1 MTEGLGAAR
10 SLVAVPDLAGRAPAT
25 RTDAEQLSES
35 CARLSWGDLDAS
47 VRARTKELL
56 LDHIGVAIGGLPMD
70 STKAIHAFLGRAS
83 CVGAATV
90 YGRRDGASA
99 EWAALANGTAA
110 HAIEM
115 DDCTRESSLHPG
127 VAVIP
132 AALAVAEEAHAG
144 SAALL
149 EAVVAGYEVTMRVGA
164 ALNPGSAY
172 RRGFHPTG
180 VAGVFG
186 AAMAVGRILGL
197 DPARLTSALGI
208 AGTMASG
215 SLEYLTDG
223 AWTKRLTPGWAAHSG
238 VVAAKLAAVDFV
250 GPTTAFEGPLGFL
263 RAYSDAA
270 HPDRLLDGLGAAP
283 LRVMLVAVKP
293 YACCRYAHG
302 VIDGMLELRQRYGI
316 RPRDVSGID
325 LGILSIATNLVS
337 DPIERKRHP
346 RSVVDAQFSAP
357 YAAAVAL
364 AHGRAGMDEF
374 SVGNLQDPD
383 IRRLMEA
390 TLCHTDPALDLAF
403 PGSMPATVRLTLADG
418 RQLETRV
425 DYPAGEPENPLSREE
440 MLTRFIG
447 LASPLLAPDE
457 ALAFGSQ
464 ILDLEGD
471 QATHSVMAALR
482 TVPAGNSDA
491 AERSGIRMTADD
503 PTR

>member
-1 MTEGLGAAR
+1 MTARLGAAD
-10 SLVAVPDLAGRAPAT
+10 SHLPAPNEAGYRPRPQT
-25 RTDAEQLSES
+25 GAEQLSES
-35 CARLSWGDLDAS
+35 CARISWGGLDAS
-47 VRARTKELL
+47 VRARTRELF
-56 LDHIGVAIGGLPMD
+56 LDHIGVAIGGLPME
-70 STKAIHAFLGRAS
+70 STQAIHAFLDRVS
-83 CVGAATV
+83 RVGAASV
-90 YGRRDGASA
+90 IGRRDGASS

-132 AALAVAEEAHAG
+132 AALAVAEEVQAG

-149 EAVVAGYEVTMRVGA
+149 EAMVAGYEVTMRVGA

-197 DPARLTSALGI
+197 DPRRLTSALGI

-238 VVAAKLAAVDFV
+238 VVAAKLAEADFV
-250 GPTTAFEGPLGFL
+250 GPATAFEGRLGFL

-270 HPDRLLDGLGAAP
+270 RPDRLLDGLGSVP
-283 LRVMLVAVKP
+283 PRIMLVAVKP

-302 VIDGMLELRQRYGI
+302 VIDGVLQLRRRYGI
-316 RPRDVSGID
+316 SPRDVSAID
-325 LGILSIATNLVS
+325 LGILSIATDLVG

-346 RSVVDAQFSAP
+346 MSVVDAQFSAP

-374 SVGNLQDPD
+374 SVQNLRDPD

-390 TLCHTDPALDLAF
+390 TRCHTDPALDMAF
-403 PGSMPATVRLTLADG
+403 PGAMPATVRLTLTDG

-425 DYPAGEPENPLSREE
+425 DFPAGEPENPLSREE

-447 LASPLLAPDE
+447 LASPLLAPEE
-457 ALAFGSQ
+457 ALAFGSK
-464 ILDLEGD
+464 ILDLKGD
-471 QATHSVMAALR
+471 EATQSVMAALR
-482 TVPAGNSDA
+482 TMPAGN
-491 AERSGIRMTADD
+491 
-503 PTR
+503 